1 MNNNLSLVN
10 KRWKKL
16 FYRLVYQ
23 LIYLLGRKYL
33 ELAISFL
40 VSQSAYKNEGSYCKL
55 QFLIN
60 YIYYTEDIEA
70 VIRIKDIIRIV
81 NFANTPYRVYSN
93 IRSYTSGTIY
103 IRNGVFASESKMHK
117 LNMQSLIE

>member
-1 MNNNLSLVN
+1 MGETIVEFGKEFYSASTPTQINLFIINNNLSLVN

-55 QFLIN
+55 
-60 YIYYTEDIEA
+60 
-70 VIRIKDIIRIV
+70 
-81 NFANTPYRVYSN
+81 
-93 IRSYTSGTIY
+93 
-103 IRNGVFASESKMHK
+103 
-117 LNMQSLIE
+117 